1 MVQAQGTKPQ
11 AMSRRKGR
19 SQRGTWQQQ
28 QQRASLNH
36 KAISLPPIDSRP
48 FQLEFQLQI
57 VLQHLQVPC
66 ASACGQVIISTV
78 MAPTSPKAVGRTRV
92 AQTDS
97 FDRIGGVML

>member
-1 MVQAQGTKPQ
+1 
-11 AMSRRKGR
+11 MSRRKGR

-57 VLQHLQVPC
+57 VLRQLQVRLC
-66 ASACGQVIISTV
+66 MRAIIIGTV
-78 MAPTSPKAVGRTRV
+78 MAPTSPRAAGWTRV
-92 AQTDS
+92 AQTEPFERVGLS
-97 FDRIGGVML
+97 LL